1 MIHLDCARRA
11 SAISLAAIL
20 ILSAGP
26 AAAHRRAYIPLP
38 TPRPSLAADVNA
50 DDASV
55 VAMPDPSFAIVSDV
69 APTAA
74 YLANDDDTP
83 TIVKTARR
91 IFCVEYARLRSGIA
105 IFGDAKTWWDKARG
119 LYAESTAP
127 DAGAVMVFAGSK
139 KMRKGHV
146 AVVTRIVSS
155 REIVVDHANWARDG
169 NIYLNMPVM
178 DVSEQNDWS
187 AVRVWNPQGNQWG
200 SRTYKIDG
208 FIAAKLAAAAR
219 SGA

>member
-1 MIHLDCARRA
+1 
-11 SAISLAAIL
+11 
-20 ILSAGP
+20 
-26 AAAHRRAYIPLP
+26 
-38 TPRPSLAADVNA
+38 
-50 DDASV
+50 
-55 VAMPDPSFAIVSDV
+55 MPDPSFAIVSDV

-74 YLANDDDTP
+74 YMASEDDTP

-127 DAGAVMVFAGSK
+127 DAGAVMVFASSK

-187 AVRVWNPQGNQWG
+187 EVRVWNPQGSQWG

-208 FIAAKLAAAAR
+208 FIAAKFAAAAR